1 MSDRPI
7 FRKAALDRLSSPEQL
22 DEMMRVTPPSAWM
35 ALIVVSVLLLTA
47 IAWSVFGRLPTT
59 VHGDGILIRGGRIFK
74 VSTVGSGQLTELSAK
89 VGDQI
94 KKGEVIG
101 HVFQPQLIDQV
112 QNLRTQIE
120 ELQKQYKDQS
130 EFETK
135 DALREIELLAL
146 KHANLDQ
153 MIQSYNEQVTW
164 LKEKISNQQKLVEQG
179 LITRQT
185 LVGTEQN
192 YYTTQQ
198 QIDKARGDLKEMSNR
213 EFQLKNQKQQTL
225 LNSQLKINETQR
237 HLVELQNQLEVSS
250 KVISPYSGRVLETL
264 AKAGDLVSSG
274 NPLLTLELSD
284 SELEAVIYVSAGE
297 GKKVQVGM
305 PVEVIPSTFEK
316 AEYGYM
322 IATVKVVSD
331 FPATH
336 QAMMNVLENDS
347 LVQKLAK
354 AGPPTTLYATLVR
367 TTNTVSGFR
376 WSSSAGPDSAIHAG
390 TICTANIIVLEQRP
404 ISLVIPA
411 LKTFFGT

>member
-7 FRKAALDRLSSPEQL
+7 FRKAALDRLTSPEQL
-22 DEMMRVTPPSAWM
+22 DDIMRVTPPSAWM
-35 ALIVVSVLLLTA
+35 ALVAVSVLILAA
-47 IAWSVFGRLPTT
+47 IVWSIFGRLPTT

-74 VSTVGSGQLTELSAK
+74 VSAVGSGQLTELSAK
-89 VGDQI
+89 VGDQVL
-94 KKGEVIG
+94 KGQVVG
-101 HVFQPQLIDQV
+101 HVLQPQLVDQI
-112 QNLRTQIE
+112 QSIRTQIE

-130 EFETK
+130 EFESK
-135 DALREIELLAL
+135 DALQEIELLAL
-146 KHANLDQ
+146 KQTNLEE
-153 MIQSYNEQVTW
+153 MIKAYNEQIAW

-179 LITRQT
+179 LITKQT
-185 LVGTEQN
+185 LVGTEQSF
-192 YYTTQQ
+192 YTTQQ
-198 QIDKARGDLKEMSNR
+198 QIDKARGDLKEMHNR
-213 EFQLKNQKQQTL
+213 QFQLKNQKAQTL

-237 HLVELQNQLEVSS
+237 HLGELQNQLEVSS
-250 KVISPYSGRVLETL
+250 KVVSAYSGRVLETL
-264 AKAGDLVSSG
+264 AKAGDLITSG

-297 GKKVQVGM
+297 GKKVQAGM
-305 PVEVIPSTFEK
+305 PVEVIPATFEK

-322 IATVKVVSD
+322 IGTVKVVSD

-367 TTNTVSGFR
+367 TTNTISGFR
-376 WSSSAGPDSAIHAG
+376 WSSSEGPPNAIAAG
-390 TICTANIIVLEQRP
+390 TICTANVIVLEQRP